1 VDGEIADGKVEFH
14 GAFLFF
20 LGDGRKSLSRT
31 DGRIHFTS
39 VLPEIERASRWRKT
53 GNFDCENGSKAAA
66 VRNPASLAHAAVSG
80 AGYAVGGT
88 EIFTDGRSS
97 IF

>member
-1 VDGEIADGKVEFH
+1 MGLSCFSWAMGASPYRARMAGSTSRRCCLKSNVPATIAG
-14 GAFLFF
+14 
-20 LGDGRKSLSRT
+20 
-31 DGRIHFTS
+31 
-39 VLPEIERASRWRKT
+39 RWRKT